1 MKKSESKIES
11 KPEVKTEVTKQESKS
26 ESKTDVKTEV
36 PVAKVTKIKNEDALV
51 DIGEAVGTVAAQ
63 SIGEPGTQMTLRT
76 FHYAGVAELAV
87 PLGLPRLMETID
99 ARREPA
105 HPIME
110 IYLDSKHNKN
120 LSSAE
125 GVVRGLEEKFLSDIC
140 SFDVNVES
148 KEILISIT
156 SQDEVEIEDARN
168 AIRDIKK
175 RGLKETKEGKL
186 LIKGKSLAGL
196 KKIIVKL
203 EKKKVCGLKGISE
216 AIIGKKN
223 DEYVIYTIGSNLSGL
238 LETKIHGIDYD
249 RVRTNDIFQICDVL
263 GIEAARNAIIMDLK
277 NVMDSQKID
286 VDIRHIML
294 VADLMTF
301 NGYIQGVGR
310 HGVSGA
316 KASVLARAAFEET
329 EKHILNAALRE
340 ETDKLTGVAENII
353 VGQPVPIGTGM
364 VELVY
369 VPQKTKKK

>member
-1 MKKSESKIES
+1 MKKTES
-11 KPEVKTEVTKQESKS
+11 V
-26 ESKTDVKTEV
+26 
-36 PVAKVTKIKNEDALV
+36 KNEAALV

-99 ARREPA
+99 ARKEPA
-105 HPIME
+105 HPMME
-110 IYLDSKHNKN
+110 IYLDEKHNKN
-120 LSSAE
+120 LSIAE
-125 GVVRGLEEKFLSDIC
+125 NIVRKLQEKFLSDIC
-140 SFDVNVES
+140 SFDVNAEN

-156 SQDEVEIEDARN
+156 SKHKKEMNDARN
-168 AIRDIKK
+168 AINDIKK

-196 KKIIVKL
+196 KKIMVKL
-203 EKKKVCGLKGISE
+203 EKKKVCGLRGILE

-223 DEYVIYTIGSNLSGL
+223 EEYVIYTIGSNLAGL
-238 LETKIHGIDYD
+238 LETKIEGIDYD
-249 RVRTNDIFQICDVL
+249 RVKTNDLFQICDVL
-263 GIEAARNAIIMDLK
+263 GIEAARNAIVMDLK

-294 VADLMTF
+294 VADLMTS
-301 NGYIQGVGR
+301 NGFIQGVGR
-310 HGVSGA
+310 HGVSGL
-316 KASVLARAAFEET
+316 KSSVLARAAFEET

-340 ETDKLTGVAENII
+340 EKDKLTGVAENII
-353 VGQPVPIGTGM
+353 VGQPIPIGTGM

-369 VPQKTKKK
+369 KAKPKSTKKE